1 MADVDIENPAGEASR
16 LRTALRLAQG
26 GAGGGVQRRHFRVF
40 AGLDSLSSGGGSPS
54 SSMLPALQE
63 GLSDR
68 LGNGGLGLRG
78 FDVLSTGFY
87 TNGGSGGGT
96 VTSFI
101 SADPAWDTGAR
112 SHSMNG
118 RGVIFEGVTGGGC
131 GLDPGVAWD
140 IVRVYFELGTSGT
153 FGIVNTGDGATGQS
167 VNGTTHELN
176 KIQTVDI
183 AAFAGGTGI
192 AIYNIGGTVTF
203 YMAEFLNAD
212 GGVIVN
218 NVGLSGSTLAQH
230 LSLDADYQEQ
240 WAKLFRPD
248 VFLLN
253 TGMNDRN
260 SATGAAF
267 SGMVNTYLDRWQD
280 HCKDVLL
287 VRCNQSSDYG
297 TSYLADYT
305 TVLKAT
311 AALRGC
317 AFIDDT
323 DILGVYADA
332 VTAGYMSDTIHPSE
346 TGNNLRG
353 AAYSAAIL

>member
-1 MADVDIENPAGEASR
+1 MAIDIENPGDDASR

-26 GAGGGVQRRHFRVF
+26 APGGGVKRRHMRVF
-40 AGLDSLSSGGGSPS
+40 AGLDSLSAGGGSPTS
-54 SSMLPALQE
+54 SPLPALKTA
-63 GLSDR
+63 LADR
-68 LGNGGLGLRG
+68 LGNGGLGLQG

-87 TNGGSGGGT
+87 TSGGSGGGT

-101 SADPAWDTGAR
+101 SADPSWDSGAR

-118 RGVIFEGVTGGGC
+118 RGVEFAGVTGAGC
-131 GLDPGVAWD
+131 GLDPGVTWD

-153 FGIVNTGDGATGQS
+153 FGIVNTGDGAPGQA
-167 VNGTTHELN
+167 VNSSTHELN

-192 AIYNIGGTVTF
+192 AIYSIGGTVTF
-203 YMAEFLNAD
+203 FMAEFLNAD

-218 NVGLSGSTLAQH
+218 NVGLSGSTLVQH
-230 LSLDADYQEQ
+230 LSLDADYQDQ

-280 HCKDVLL
+280 HCEDVLL
-287 VRCNQSSDYG
+287 VRCNQPSDYG

-305 TVLKAT
+305 TVLRAT

-317 AFIDDT
+317 AFINDE
-323 DILGVYADA
+323 DILGTYAEA
-332 VTAGYMSDTIHPSE
+332 VSDGYMSDTVHPSE

-353 AAYSAAIL
+353 AAYAAEIL